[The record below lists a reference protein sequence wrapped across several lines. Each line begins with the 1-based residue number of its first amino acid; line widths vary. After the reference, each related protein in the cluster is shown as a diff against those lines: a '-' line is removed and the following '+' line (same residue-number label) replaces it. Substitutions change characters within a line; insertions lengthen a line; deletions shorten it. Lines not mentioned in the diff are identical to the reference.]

1 MKLPAFRTL
10 ASGAAMIA
18 VAAGGAALAQ
28 QSASPA
34 QMPSDQPVPSN
45 HANSIQPETTLSVSA
60 SGEISRSP
68 DIATI
73 MAGVQTDADT
83 ASAAMSQNAAS
94 MEGVYNALEAA
105 GVAARDMQTSNLSL
119 QPRYDY
125 SNQDGTPPRVTG
137 YTASNQLS
145 VTVRNLDNLG
155 TTMDAIV
162 QQGGNTISGLQ
173 FSLDDPTEAR
183 NEARRQAIQTAVKR
197 ANLYAQETGY
207 RVARIVTI
215 NEQSSD
221 GYQPQPMMAMR
232 AGSADASTR
241 VSRGE
246 VNYSVTVDVTFELR
260 K

>member
-1 MKLPAFRTL
+1 MKIPAPRTLL
-10 ASGAAMIA
+10 ASGAMIGL
-18 VAAGGAALAQ
+18 VAGGAAIAQ
-28 QSASPA
+28 QSAQPA
-34 QMPSDQPVPSN
+34 QMPGEHPVPSD

-60 SGEISRSP
+60 SGEVSRAP

-73 MAGVQTDADT
+73 TAGVQTDADT
-83 ASAAMSQNAAS
+83 ASAAMSQNASA
-94 MEGVYNALEAA
+94 MDGVYNALEEA

-125 SNQDGTPPRVTG
+125 SNNDGQPPRGTG

-145 VTVRNLDNLG
+145 VTVRDLDNLG
-155 TTMDAIV
+155 RTMDAIV

-173 FSLDDPTEAR
+173 FSLDDPSEAR

-215 NEQSSD
+215 NEQSG
-221 GYQPQPMMAMR
+221 GYQGPQPMMMAR
-232 AGSADASTR
+232 AESADTSTR
-241 VSRGE
+241 VSSGE